1 MQQNINCWCPIK
13 QLTKGPGN
21 GFVAEM
27 IFGSQKNYICKVFGR
42 ETRENGSEG
51 AVLEVLAIFG
61 KYVSYSAI
69 KSKN

>member
-1 MQQNINCWCPIK
+1 MSHK
-13 QLTKGPGN
+13 TTHEGPRERICRRN
-21 GFVAEM
+21 DFWE
-27 IFGSQKNYICKVFGR
+27 SEKNYICKVFGR

>member
-1 MQQNINCWCPIK
+1 MSHK
-13 QLTKGPGN
+13 TTHEGPRERICRRN
-21 GFVAEM
+21 DFWESEKI
-27 IFGSQKNYICKVFGR
+27 IFARFFER